1 MAPVTRQEGLAG
13 PDSTTIREIFD
24 QLAAER
30 QGRNGFP
37 KAS

>member
-1 MAPVTRQEGLAG
+1 VTRQEGLAV
-13 PDSTTIREIFD
+13 PEYATIREMFP

-30 QGRNGFP
+30 QGRNGFT

>member
-1 MAPVTRQEGLAG
+1 VARQEGLTVRV
-13 PDSTTIREIFD
+13 STTIREIFD

-30 QGRNGFP
+30 QGRNGIP